1 MAGCYSVGFLVLSRT
16 LQPHVFK
23 SYVSSQSTRPA
34 LPRSCFFPSTKL
46 LTSLRTLVE
55 DFPVVST
62 SCTLLRP
69 RRATASNWQTPINSA
84 STFSRIFDGDHRR
97 DATLLRSFSG
107 CNRNPTQYLT
117 SLVGRYQPRKWVDI
131 TRHLSWF
138 SRISLL
144 TPGFRRFPSA

>member
-1 MAGCYSVGFLVLSRT
+1 MAGYYSVGFLVLSRT

-23 SYVSSQSTRPA
+23 SYVSSQSTSPA

-55 DFPVVST
+55 DFPAVST

-84 STFSRIFDGDHRR
+84 STVSRLFDAHRRR
-97 DATLLRSFSG
+97 DASHPLSFSG
-107 CNRNPTQYLT
+107 VNR
-117 SLVGRYQPRKWVDI
+117 
-131 TRHLSWF
+131 H
-138 SRISLL
+138 
-144 TPGFRRFPSA
+144 